1 MSKPIVLSG
10 VQPSGELS
18 IGNYLGALRQWQ
30 QMQDDYDCQYCVV
43 DLHAVTV
50 RQDPK
55 ALHEATLDALAICLA
70 VGVDPKKSTLFVQSH
85 VPEHAQLGWL
95 LNCYTQMGELSRM
108 TQFKDKSARYAN
120 DVNVGLFDYPVLMA
134 ADILL
139 YGAHQVPVGSD
150 QKQHLELARDIATR
164 FNNIYSP
171 ESPIFTVPEPY
182 IPTVNARVMSLQ
194 DATKKMSKSDDNRK
208 NVITLLEEPKS
219 IIKKINKAQTDT
231 ETPPSIRHDV
241 ENKAGIAN
249 LMGLYSAATGMSF
262 EEIEAKYKGVEMY
275 GPFKKD
281 VGEAVVA
288 MLEPIQEEYRRI
300 RADRAFMDEV
310 MKQGAEK
317 ASARGGNTEK
327 SIRSCWFCGSSVIS
341 SNPIPKKLHFGGAFL
356 CAEKITR
363 RACCPYSAPYHSTQ
377 RGHERLK
384 TTISPPS
391 HDPHN

>member
-249 LMGLYSAATGMSF
+249 LMGLYSAATDMSF

-317 ASARGGNTEK
+317 ASARAAETL
-327 SIRSCWFCGSSVIS
+327 
-341 SNPIPKKLHFGGAFL
+341 KKAYEAVGFVA
-356 CAEKITR
+356 R
-363 RACCPYSAPYHSTQ
+363 P
-377 RGHERLK
+377 
-384 TTISPPS
+384 
-391 HDPHN
+391 

>member
-43 DLHAVTV
+43 DLHAITV

-95 LNCYTQMGELSRM
+95 LNCYTQMGELGRM
-108 TQFKDKSARYAN
+108 TQFKDKSARYSN
-120 DVNVGLFDYPVLMA
+120 DSSSQFGDVNVGLFDYPVLMA

-150 QKQHLELARDIATR
+150 QKQHLELARDIANR

-171 ESPIFTVPEPY
+171 EQPIFQVPEPY

-231 ETPPSIRHDV
+231 ETPPRIAHDWDLSL
-241 ENKAGIAN
+241 IH
-249 LMGLYSAATGMSF
+249 
-262 EEIEAKYKGVEMY
+262 I
-275 GPFKKD
+275 
-281 VGEAVVA
+281 
-288 MLEPIQEEYRRI
+288 
-300 RADRAFMDEV
+300 
-310 MKQGAEK
+310 
-317 ASARGGNTEK
+317 
-327 SIRSCWFCGSSVIS
+327 
-341 SNPIPKKLHFGGAFL
+341 
-356 CAEKITR
+356 
-363 RACCPYSAPYHSTQ
+363 
-377 RGHERLK
+377 
-384 TTISPPS
+384 
-391 HDPHN
+391 

>member
-18 IGNYLGALRQWQ
+18 IGNYLGALRQWE

-43 DLHAVTV
+43 DLHAITV

-108 TQFKDKSARYAN
+108 TQFKDKSQRHAN
-120 DVNVGLFDYPVLMA
+120 DVNVGLFGYPVLMA

-164 FNNIYSP
+164 FNNIYGAG
-171 ESPIFTVPEPY
+171 EAIFQVPEPY
-182 IPTVNARVMSLQ
+182 IPAIGARVMSLQ

-231 ETPPSIRHDV
+231 ETPPRIAHGVD
-241 ENKAGIAN
+241 KAGITN
-249 LMGLYSAATGMSF
+249 LMGLYSAATGKSF
-262 EEIEAKYKGVEMY
+262 EEIEAQYKGVEMY

-281 VGEAVVA
+281 VGEAIVA
-288 MLEPIQEEYRRI
+288 MLEPVQAEYKRI
-300 RADRAFMDEV
+300 REDRAYMDSV
-310 MKQGAEK
+310 MKAGADK
-317 ASARGGNTEK
+317 ASERAAVTLKMAYEAVGFVAR
-327 SIRSCWFCGSSVIS
+327 
-341 SNPIPKKLHFGGAFL
+341 P
-356 CAEKITR
+356 
-363 RACCPYSAPYHSTQ
+363 
-377 RGHERLK
+377 
-384 TTISPPS
+384 
-391 HDPHN
+391 

>member
-18 IGNYLGALRQWQ
+18 IGNYLGALRQWH

-43 DLHAVTV
+43 DLHAITV

-70 VGVDPKKSTLFVQSH
+70 VGVDPQKSTLFVQSH

-95 LNCYTQMGELSRM
+95 LNCYTQMGELNRM
-108 TQFKDKSARYAN
+108 TQFKDKAQRYAN
-120 DVNVGLFDYPVLMA
+120 DVNVGLYDYPVLMA

-139 YGAHQVPVGSD
+139 YGANQVPVGSD

-171 ESPIFTVPEPY
+171 EAPIFTIPEPY
-182 IPTVNARVMSLQ
+182 IPQVNARVMSLQ

-208 NVITLLEEPKS
+208 NVITLLEDPKS

-231 ETPPSIRHDV
+231 ETPPRIAYDI
-241 ENKAGIAN
+241 EAKAGISN
-249 LMGLYSAATGMSF
+249 LMGLYSAATGMTF
-262 EEIEAKYKGVEMY
+262 DEIEAQYNGVEMY

-281 VGEAVVA
+281 VGEALVA
-288 MLEPIQEEYRRI
+288 MLDPIQSEYHRV
-300 RADRAFMDEV
+300 RADQAYLESV
-310 MKQGAEK
+310 MKIGAEK
-317 ASARGGNTEK
+317 ASAK
-327 SIRSCWFCGSSVIS
+327 ASVTL
-341 SNPIPKKLHFGGAFL
+341 KKAF
-356 CAEKITR
+356 AAVGFVAR
-363 RACCPYSAPYHSTQ
+363 P
-377 RGHERLK
+377 
-384 TTISPPS
+384 
-391 HDPHN
+391 

>member
-43 DLHAVTV
+43 DLHAITV

-108 TQFKDKSARYAN
+108 TQFKDKSARHSN
-120 DVNVGLFDYPVLMA
+120 DVNVGLYDYPVLMA

-150 QKQHLELARDIATR
+150 QKQHLELARDIANR
-164 FNNIYSP
+164 FNNIYGP
-171 ESPIFTVPEPY
+171 ETPIFQVPEPY

-219 IIKKINKAQTDT
+219 IIKKINKAQTDAAT
-231 ETPPSIRHDV
+231 SPRIAHDW
-241 ENKAGIAN
+241 ENKAGISN
-249 LMGLYSAATGMSF
+249 LMGLYSAATGKTF
-262 EEIEAKYKGVEMY
+262 EEIEAQYQGVEMY

-281 VGEAVVA
+281 VGAALVE
-288 MLEPIQEEYRRI
+288 MLEPIQSEYHRI
-300 RADRAFMDEV
+300 RADRAYMDAV
-310 MKQGAEK
+310 MKAGAEK
-317 ASARGGNTEK
+317 ASERAAVTL
-327 SIRSCWFCGSSVIS
+327 
-341 SNPIPKKLHFGGAFL
+341 KKAYEAVGFV
-356 CAEKITR
+356 TR
-363 RACCPYSAPYHSTQ
+363 P
-377 RGHERLK
+377 
-384 TTISPPS
+384 
-391 HDPHN
+391 

>member
-43 DLHAVTV
+43 DLHAITV

-108 TQFKDKSARYAN
+108 TQFKDKSARYSKDSSSQFG

-150 QKQHLELARDIATR
+150 QKQHLELARDIANR

-171 ESPIFTVPEPY
+171 EQPIFQVPEPY

-219 IIKKINKAQTDT
+219 IIKKINKAQTDA
-231 ETPPSIRHDV
+231 ETPPRIAHDWD
-241 ENKAGIAN
+241 NKAGISN
-249 LMGLYSAATGMSF
+249 LMGLYSAATGKSF
-262 EEIEAKYKGVEMY
+262 EEIEAQYQALKCTARLRKMS
-275 GPFKKD
+275 
-281 VGEAVVA
+281 A
-288 MLEPIQEEYRRI
+288 
-300 RADRAFMDEV
+300 
-310 MKQGAEK
+310 KQ
-317 ASARGGNTEK
+317 SWQ
-327 SIRSCWFCGSSVIS
+327 C
-341 SNPIPKKLHFGGAFL
+341 
-356 CAEKITR
+356 
-363 RACCPYSAPYHSTQ
+363 
-377 RGHERLK
+377 
-384 TTISPPS
+384 
-391 HDPHN
+391 

>member
-30 QMQDDYDCQYCVV
+30 QMQDDYDCHYCVV
-43 DLHAVTV
+43 DLHAITV

-55 ALHEATLDALAICLA
+55 ALREATLDALAICLA
-70 VGVDPKKSTLFVQSH
+70 VGVDPQKSTLFVQSH
-85 VPEHAQLGWL
+85 VPEHAQLGWI

-120 DVNVGLFDYPVLMA
+120 DVNAGLFDYPVLMA

-164 FNNIYSP
+164 FNNIYCPDS
-171 ESPIFTVPEPY
+171 ETPIFTIPEPY
-182 IPTVNARVMSLQ
+182 IPKVNARVMSLQ

-208 NVITLLEEPKS
+208 NVITLLEDPKS

-231 ETPPSIRHDV
+231 ETPPRIAYDV
-241 ENKAGIAN
+241 ENKAGISN
-249 LMGLYSAATGMSF
+249 LMGLFSAATGQSF
-262 EEIEAKYKGVEMY
+262 ADIEAQYAGVEMY

-281 VGEAVVA
+281 VGEALVA
-288 MLEPIQEEYRRI
+288 MLEPVQAEYHRI
-300 RADRAFMDEV
+300 RGDRSYLNSV
-310 MKQGAEK
+310 MSQGAEK
-317 ASARGGNTEK
+317 ASAQALTTL
-327 SIRSCWFCGSSVIS
+327 
-341 SNPIPKKLHFGGAFL
+341 KKVFDAVGFVA
-356 CAEKITR
+356 R
-363 RACCPYSAPYHSTQ
+363 V
-377 RGHERLK
+377 
-384 TTISPPS
+384 
-391 HDPHN
+391 

>member
-18 IGNYLGALRQWQ
+18 IGNYLGALRQWE

-43 DLHAVTV
+43 DLHAITV

-108 TQFKDKSARYAN
+108 TQFKDKSQRHAN
-120 DVNVGLFDYPVLMA
+120 DVNVGLFGYPVLMA

-164 FNNIYSP
+164 FNNIYGDG
-171 ESPIFTVPEPY
+171 EAIFQVPEPY
-182 IPTVNARVMSLQ
+182 IPAIGARVMSLQ

-231 ETPPSIRHDV
+231 ETPPRIAHGVD
-241 ENKAGIAN
+241 KAGITN
-249 LMGLYSAATGMSF
+249 LMGLYSAATGKSF
-262 EEIEAKYKGVEMY
+262 EEIEAQYKGVEMY

-281 VGEAVVA
+281 VGEAIVA
-288 MLEPIQEEYRRI
+288 MLEPVQAEYKRI
-300 RADRAFMDEV
+300 REDRAYMDSV
-310 MKQGAEK
+310 MKAGADK
-317 ASARGGNTEK
+317 ASERAAVTLKKAYEAVGFVAR
-327 SIRSCWFCGSSVIS
+327 
-341 SNPIPKKLHFGGAFL
+341 P
-356 CAEKITR
+356 
-363 RACCPYSAPYHSTQ
+363 
-377 RGHERLK
+377 
-384 TTISPPS
+384 
-391 HDPHN
+391 

>member
-43 DLHAVTV
+43 DLHAITV

-55 ALHEATLDALAICLA
+55 SLHEATLDALAICLA

-120 DVNVGLFDYPVLMA
+120 DVNAGLFGYPVLMA

-139 YGAHQVPVGSD
+139 YGAHQVPVGND

-219 IIKKINKAQTDT
+219 ILKKINKAQTDT
-231 ETPPSIRHDV
+231 ETPPRIAADWD
-241 ENKAGIAN
+241 NKAGISN
-249 LMGLYSAATGMSF
+249 LMSLYSAASGLSF
-262 EEIEAKYKGVEMY
+262 EQIEVQYQGVEMY

-281 VGEAVVA
+281 VGEALVA
-288 MLEPIQEEYRRI
+288 MLEPIQTEYRRI
-300 RADRAFMDEV
+300 RADRAYMDQV

-317 ASARGGNTEK
+317 ASAR
-327 SIRSCWFCGSSVIS
+327 
-341 SNPIPKKLHFGGAFL
+341 A
-356 CAEKITR
+356 AET
-363 RACCPYSAPYHSTQ
+363 
-377 RGHERLK
+377 LK
-384 TTISPPS
+384 QAYQAVGFVARP
-391 HDPHN
+391 

>member
-18 IGNYLGALRQWQ
+18 IGNYLGALRQWE

-43 DLHAVTV
+43 DLHAITV

-108 TQFKDKSARYAN
+108 TQFKDKSQRHAN
-120 DVNVGLFDYPVLMA
+120 DVNVGLFGYPVLMA

-164 FNNIYSP
+164 FNNIYGDG
-171 ESPIFTVPEPY
+171 EAIFQVPEPY
-182 IPTVNARVMSLQ
+182 IPTIGARVMSLQ

-231 ETPPSIRHDV
+231 ETPPRIAHGVD
-241 ENKAGIAN
+241 KAGITN
-249 LMGLYSAATGMSF
+249 LMGLYSAATGKSF
-262 EEIEAKYKGVEMY
+262 EEIEAQYKGVEMY

-281 VGEAVVA
+281 VGEAIVA
-288 MLEPIQEEYRRI
+288 MLEPVQAEYKRI
-300 RADRAFMDEV
+300 REDRAYMDSV
-310 MKQGAEK
+310 MKAGADK
-317 ASARGGNTEK
+317 ASERAAVTLKKAYEAVGFVAR
-327 SIRSCWFCGSSVIS
+327 
-341 SNPIPKKLHFGGAFL
+341 P
-356 CAEKITR
+356 
-363 RACCPYSAPYHSTQ
+363 
-377 RGHERLK
+377 
-384 TTISPPS
+384 
-391 HDPHN
+391 

>member
-249 LMGLYSAATGMSF
+249 LMGLYSAATCMSF

-317 ASARGGNTEK
+317 ASARAAETL
-327 SIRSCWFCGSSVIS
+327 
-341 SNPIPKKLHFGGAFL
+341 KKAYEAVGFVA
-356 CAEKITR
+356 R
-363 RACCPYSAPYHSTQ
+363 P
-377 RGHERLK
+377 
-384 TTISPPS
+384 
-391 HDPHN
+391 

>member
-249 LMGLYSAATGMSF
+249 LMGLYSAAIGMSF

-317 ASARGGNTEK
+317 ASARAAETL
-327 SIRSCWFCGSSVIS
+327 
-341 SNPIPKKLHFGGAFL
+341 KKAYEAVGFVA
-356 CAEKITR
+356 R
-363 RACCPYSAPYHSTQ
+363 P
-377 RGHERLK
+377 
-384 TTISPPS
+384 
-391 HDPHN
+391 